1 MSAWISVII
10 PARNAGATLEACLGS
25 IHEASAKTGPVE
37 LLVADNGSTDA
48 TAAIAKRLGAT
59 LLSVPG
65 LRVSAVRN
73 RAARTA
79 QAPLLAFVDADHRVG
94 PAWFEGVR
102 TAFADASIVAAGAE
116 YLAPDDA
123 TWVQRT
129 YDRLRLHRPGRQD
142 VTWLPS
148 GNLAIRADVFQRI
161 GGFDESLE
169 TCEDVDLCRRLVTR
183 GRLVADEALA
193 SVHYG
198 DPRTLR
204 AVYAGEV
211 WRGRDN
217 LRVTLRPPMN
227 LRSVLSAV
235 QPLATVAVLAAA
247 VLLMLIDW
255 RHSLQY
261 LTGAATFA
269 VLATVPRAVQ
279 MALRGSGRSP
289 SVLVQCLV
297 VALAFDLGR
306 AVAIVVRA
314 THATRATIAEARSS

>member
-25 IHEASAKTGPVE
+25 IREASAKTGPVE

-59 LLSVPG
+59 VLSVPG

-94 PAWFEGVR
+94 PAWFEAVR
-102 TAFADASIVAAGAE
+102 NAFADTSIVAAGAE
-116 YLAPDDA
+116 YVAPDDA

-129 YDRLRLHRPGRQD
+129 YDRLRLHRPGRHD

-169 TCEDVDLCRRLVTR
+169 TCEDVDLCRRLVVT

-204 AVYAGEV
+204 AVYAGEK

-227 LRSVLSAV
+227 LRSALSAL
-235 QPLATVAVLAAA
+235 QPLVTVAVLVAAA
-247 VLLMLIDW
+247 FLILVDW
-255 RHSLQY
+255 RRTLQY
-261 LTGAATFA
+261 VMAAGAFA
-269 VLATVPRAVQ
+269 VLGSLPRALQ
-279 MALRGSGRSP
+279 MFVRGRRRSP
-289 SVLVQCLV
+289 LALVRCLV
-297 VALAFDLGR
+297 VAIAFDFGR
-306 AVAIVVRA
+306 AAAIVVRA
-314 THATRATIAEARSS
+314 THATRATVAEARSS

>member
-1 MSAWISVII
+1 VII
-10 PARNAGATLEACLGS
+10 PARNAGTTLEACLGS
-25 IHEASAKTGPVE
+25 IREASAKTGPVE
-37 LLVADNGSTDA
+37 LLVVDNGSTDA

-59 LLSVPG
+59 VLSVPG

-73 RAARTA
+73 RAAQTA

-94 PAWFEGVR
+94 PAWFEAVR
-102 TAFADASIVAAGAE
+102 NAFADTSIVAAGAE

-129 YDRLRLHRPGRQD
+129 YDRLRLHRPGRYD

-169 TCEDVDLCRRLVTR
+169 TCEDVDLCRRLVVT

-204 AVYAGEV
+204 AVYAGEK

-227 LRSVLSAV
+227 LRSALSAL
-235 QPLATVAVLAAA
+235 QPLVTVAVLVAAA
-247 VLLMLIDW
+247 FLILVDW
-255 RHSLQY
+255 RRTLQY
-261 LTGAATFA
+261 VMAAGAFD
-269 VLATVPRAVQ
+269 VLGSLPRALQ
-279 MALRGSGRSP
+279 MFVRGRRRSP
-289 SVLVQCLV
+289 LALVRCLV
-297 VALAFDLGR
+297 VAIAFDLGR
-306 AVAIVVRA
+306 AAAIVVRA
-314 THATRATIAEARSS
+314 THATRATVAEARSSW

>member
-25 IHEASAKTGPVE
+25 IREASAKTGPVE
-37 LLVADNGSTDA
+37 LLVVDNGSTDA

-59 LLSVPG
+59 VLSVPG

-73 RAARTA
+73 RAAQTA

-94 PAWFEGVR
+94 PAWFEAVR
-102 TAFADASIVAAGAE
+102 YAFADTSIVAAGAE
-116 YLAPDDA
+116 YLAPADA

-129 YDRLRLHRPGRQD
+129 YDSLRLHRPGRHD

-169 TCEDVDLCRRLVTR
+169 TCEDVDLCRRLVVT

-204 AVYAGEV
+204 AVYAGEK

-227 LRSVLSAV
+227 LRSALSAL
-235 QPLATVAVLAAA
+235 QPLVTVAVLVAAA
-247 VLLMLIDW
+247 FLILVDW
-255 RHSLQY
+255 RHTLQY
-261 LTGAATFA
+261 VMAAGALA
-269 VLATVPRAVQ
+269 VLGSLPRALQ
-279 MALRGSGRSP
+279 MFVRDRRRSP
-289 SVLVQCLV
+289 LALVRCLV
-297 VALAFDLGR
+297 VAIVFDLGR
-306 AVAIVVRA
+306 AAAIVARA
-314 THATRATIAEARSS
+314 THATRATVAEARSS